1 MRMELYKI
9 DVRRGDRNYTAFVA
23 LLDMA
28 AMSLP
33 DPTSIVICKHTF
45 AGSQPALP
53 PEKAIAGGG
62 YPMLELTSAGYDPDR
77 GAAVR
82 LAVQRLPRARW
93 ARSDPTGRNW
103 CSP

>member
-53 PEKAIAGGG
+53 PERQ
-62 YPMLELTSAGYDPDR
+62 SQ
-77 GAAVR
+77 AA
-82 LAVQRLPRARW
+82 ATP
-93 ARSDPTGRNW
+93 
-103 CSP
+103 CSS